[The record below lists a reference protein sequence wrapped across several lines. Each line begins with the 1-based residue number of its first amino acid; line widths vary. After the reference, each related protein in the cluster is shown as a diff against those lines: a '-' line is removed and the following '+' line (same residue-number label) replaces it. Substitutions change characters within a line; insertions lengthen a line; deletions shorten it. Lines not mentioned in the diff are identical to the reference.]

1 MYKRSR
7 GGEECSYFVK
17 SFKEKNITFNYTWWG
32 LNYTI
37 THEGSEANLTLVAN
51 SSTLPIYVTI
61 SVNPTRTFATTW
73 DGLVNRSIQLSFDA
87 TEIKDE
93 SKGVLVLFYAIIF
106 ILGIMIMI
114 VTNRIPKMGGKGYI
128 AMEVWFGIMA
138 VKFPLLWFIVVPIAI
153 YVIFDVFWGGGL
165 MEKQDIYK
173 IAVSVVMIHLV
184 LIFIFEAFTFTSNN
198 PSDSIVIE
206 KFNNMVTESGS
217 VNNQIAS
224 AGLCLSETATQ
235 GECEAKGCVWIV
247 VNALMRWKIGS
258 VLIITF
264 YVLLSIVKI
273 PLYLGKFLLFLGS
286 IVFFEILI
294 SFKLLPLITNFAIRF
309 LVGVI
314 LWVYNIVLIYYL
326 WAFISNWRGQR

>member
-1 MYKRSR
+1 
-7 GGEECSYFVK
+7 
-17 SFKEKNITFNYTWWG
+17 
-32 LNYTI
+32 
-37 THEGSEANLTLVAN
+37 
-51 SSTLPIYVTI
+51 
-61 SVNPTRTFATTW
+61 
-73 DGLVNRSIQLSFDA
+73 
-87 TEIKDE
+87 
-93 SKGVLVLFYAIIF
+93 
-106 ILGIMIMI
+106 
-114 VTNRIPKMGGKGYI
+114 
-128 AMEVWFGIMA
+128 
-138 VKFPLLWFIVVPIAI
+138 
-153 YVIFDVFWGGGL
+153 

-224 AGLCLSETATQ
+224 AGLCLSGTATQ
-235 GECEAKGCVWIV
+235 GECEAKGCVWDSGQCFNAMENRV
-247 VNALMRWKIGS
+247 GVNYNFFDVI
-258 VLIITF
+258 
-264 YVLLSIVKI
+264 LSIVKI